1 MRAHKTLIQP
11 RCSAQGDESMI
22 KKKKPFSIIWQVA
35 ILFVLATLLVGSIT
49 YFSQHAY
56 FNKYIKD
63 QTAGRAASITKEVDL
78 AVKQYPAYEWLLKY
92 WYEHAD
98 ELDVEYDT
106 DYRASTE
113 TEQKCWLMEIHQP
126 NLQLRYANTS
136 EIEALPEEDQK
147 LYAEILYSWLITRLN
162 EIKRSHQVDFLFT
175 VISEEPYDKQCFLLS
190 AADPGA
196 KRGMNYEEVYPI
208 GTEADVITEY
218 TQEAMRECVKSREGY
233 LADANKYMDYY
244 AYLGEF
250 DGHQVMTGVT
260 YDLSAIKASVQ
271 AQTWKSTAFV
281 MLYLLG
287 LALICLQMIYWFV
300 IRPLKTVQKNIHVYE
315 STKSSTI
322 VETRL
327 NEIKARNEIGQLKD
341 DVIGLT
347 KEIDDYINRISAIT
361 AEKERIGAELSVA
374 NRIQTAMLPSIFPPF
389 PGRSEFDIYASM
401 DPAKEVGG
409 DFYDFFLIDDDH
421 LCLIIADVSGKG
433 VPAALF
439 MMACK
444 IIFENYAMMGKSPAQ
459 ILIDANAAITANN
472 QEDMFVTAW
481 VGILEIS
488 TGTLTTANAGHEY
501 PAFKKPGGAYELF
514 KDKHGFIIG
523 GIENVQYQEDKIHLE
538 AGSKV
543 FVYTD
548 GLAEATN
555 GQQKLFGTDRMLI
568 ELNKVPDVG
577 ARKTLEHMTTAVLEY
592 VGDAEQFD
600 DLTMMCLEYNGLTTN

>member
-1 MRAHKTLIQP
+1 
-11 RCSAQGDESMI
+11 MI
-22 KKKKPFSIIWQVA
+22 NRKKPFSIIWQIA

-56 FNKYIKD
+56 FDKYIKD
-63 QTAGRAASITKEVDL
+63 QTASRAASITKEVDL
-78 AVKQYPAYEWLLKY
+78 AVKQYPAYGWLLRY

-106 DYRASTE
+106 DYRASTR
-113 TEQKCWLMEIHQP
+113 TEQKCWLMGIHQP
-126 NLQLRYANTS
+126 NLQLRYANIS

-147 LYAEILYSWLITRLN
+147 LYAEIVYSWLITRLN

-175 VISEEPYDKQCFLLS
+175 VISEEPYDKQCFLMS

-196 KRGMNYEEVYPI
+196 KRGTNYEEVYPI
-208 GTEADVITEY
+208 GTVADVITEY
-218 TQEAMRECVKSREGY
+218 TQEAMRACVQSREGY

-271 AQTWKSTAFV
+271 AQTRKSTAFV
-281 MLYLLG
+281 ILYLLG
-287 LALICLQMIYWFV
+287 LALICLEMIYWFV

-315 STKSSTI
+315 NTKNSLI

-347 KEIDDYINRISAIT
+347 REIDDYIDRISTIT

-409 DFYDFFLIDDDH
+409 DFYDFFLVDEDH
-421 LCLIIADVSGKG
+421 LCLVIADVSGKG

-444 IIFENYAMMGKSPAQ
+444 IILKNYAMMGKSPAQ
-459 ILIDANAAITANN
+459 ILIDANTAITANN

-488 TGTLTTANAGHEY
+488 TGILTTANAGHEY
-501 PAFKKPGGAYELF
+501 PAFKKQGGAYELV
-514 KDKHGFIIG
+514 KDKHGFIVG
-523 GIENVQYQEDKIHLE
+523 GIESVQYQEDKIHLE
-538 AGSKV
+538 AGSKL

-548 GLAEATN
+548 GLPEATN
-555 GQQKLFGTDRMLI
+555 GQKKLFGTDRMLI
-568 ELNKVPDVG
+568 ELNKVPDAG
-577 ARKTLEHMTTAVLEY
+577 ARDTLEHMTAAVLEY

>member
-1 MRAHKTLIQP
+1 
-11 RCSAQGDESMI
+11 MI
-22 KKKKPFSIIWQVA
+22 NRKKPFSIIWQVA

-175 VISEEPYDKQCFLLS
+175 VISEEPYDKQCFLMS

-196 KRGMNYEEVYPI
+196 KRGTNYEEVYPI

-218 TQEAMRECVKSREGY
+218 TQEAMRECVESHAGY

-260 YDLSAIKASVQ
+260 YDLSAIKTSVVFYNFGSVGKNSVDNAVSAYDYDQEIVAYTRFLDNESAVTVSDTRAAFFDGDASE
-271 AQTWKSTAFV
+271 
-281 MLYLLG
+281 
-287 LALICLQMIYWFV
+287 
-300 IRPLKTVQKNIHVYE
+300 H
-315 STKSSTI
+315 
-322 VETRL
+322 
-327 NEIKARNEIGQLKD
+327 
-341 DVIGLT
+341 
-347 KEIDDYINRISAIT
+347 
-361 AEKERIGAELSVA
+361 
-374 NRIQTAMLPSIFPPF
+374 FPAF
-389 PGRSEFDIYASM
+389 PG
-401 DPAKEVGG
+401 
-409 DFYDFFLIDDDH
+409 
-421 LCLIIADVSGKG
+421 
-433 VPAALF
+433 
-439 MMACK
+439 
-444 IIFENYAMMGKSPAQ
+444 Q
-459 ILIDANAAITANN
+459 IRI
-472 QEDMFVTAW
+472 
-481 VGILEIS
+481 
-488 TGTLTTANAGHEY
+488 
-501 PAFKKPGGAYELF
+501 
-514 KDKHGFIIG
+514 
-523 GIENVQYQEDKIHLE
+523 
-538 AGSKV
+538 
-543 FVYTD
+543 
-548 GLAEATN
+548 
-555 GQQKLFGTDRMLI
+555 
-568 ELNKVPDVG
+568 
-577 ARKTLEHMTTAVLEY
+577 
-592 VGDAEQFD
+592 
-600 DLTMMCLEYNGLTTN
+600 